1 MTSRFRS
8 GRWWTGFLLPADC
21 HRSEAEVSPQLARII
36 GIGCEKIWGVLRLSG
51 EPPMTRF
58 VANELSTAHWF
69 DISAAKRDLG
79 YYPEVSIEEGLK
91 RLREWLPT
99 SGLLAEKR

>member
-1 MTSRFRS
+1 MVDRMLAAADMRTGDRNVSPGVGKVSRAGCAKRS
-8 GRWWTGFLLPADC
+8 GSCCRLP
-21 HRSEAEVSPQLARII
+21 
-36 GIGCEKIWGVLRLSG
+36 G

-69 DISAAKRDLG
+69 DISAAERDLG
-79 YYPEVSIEEGLK
+79 YCPEVSIEEGLK